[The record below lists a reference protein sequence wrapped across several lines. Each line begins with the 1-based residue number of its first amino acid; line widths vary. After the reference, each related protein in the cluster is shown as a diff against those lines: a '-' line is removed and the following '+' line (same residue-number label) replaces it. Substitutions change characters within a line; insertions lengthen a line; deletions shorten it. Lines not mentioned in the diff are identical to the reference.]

1 MTVRTHTFSS
11 HARWIALVV
20 VAVIALGGSVLY
32 ALQAYQRYQDRG
44 SGVSAASVTD
54 QLPTGSRVV
63 FRNTASGEGYGKI
76 AAVPLSAPDGP
87 RGLGDV
93 ACDRL
98 YAAAGL
104 VSCMRIIRG
113 IPTTFETQILDSTG
127 RQIRAWPL
135 PGIPSRTR
143 ISKNGLVAT
152 TAFVTGHSYATNS
165 FSTETTIRGTDGR
178 DYGNLENFRMT
189 INGSE
194 LTALDSNVWGVTFSS
209 DDTFFATVASG
220 GKTWLASGS
229 LQDKAL
235 TSVVEN
241 AECPSISP
249 DGTRVAFKKRRAGMG
264 AVHWD
269 VSVLD
274 LASGDET
281 QIPLERSIDDQIE
294 WLDNDTMLFGQ
305 PRTSAIGD
313 SDILSLKPAANA
325 KPKLFIA
332 HAWSPSVER

>member
-1 MTVRTHTFSS
+1 MTGRTQWSTRRV
-11 HARWIALVV
+11 RWIALVA
-20 VAVIALGGSVLY
+20 VAAIALGGSVIY
-32 ALQAYQRYQDRG
+32 ALQAYQRYQDRN
-44 SGVSAASVTD
+44 SGVSAASVTE
-54 QLPTGSRVV
+54 QLPSGSRIV

-76 AAVPLSAPDGP
+76 AAVPLDDPHGP

-93 ACDRL
+93 ACDRV
-98 YAAAGL
+98 YAAEGL

-113 IPTTFETQILDSTG
+113 IPTTFETQILDSAG
-127 RQIRAWPL
+127 RQIQAWSL

-143 ISKNGLVAT
+143 ISSDGLVAT

-178 DYGNLENFRMT
+178 DYGNLENFRML

-194 LTALDSNVWGVTFSS
+194 LTAIDRNVWGVTFAS
-209 DDTFFATVASG
+209 DDAFFATVASG
-220 GKTWLASGS
+220 GKTWLVSGS
-229 LQDKAL
+229 LQDKTL

-249 DGTRVAFKKRRAGMG
+249 DGTRVAFKKRRAGVG

-269 VSVLD
+269 IAVLD
-274 LASGDET
+274 LAAGDET
-281 QIPLERSIDDQIE
+281 QIPLERSMDDQIE
-294 WLDNDTMLFGQ
+294 WLDNDTMLFGE
-305 PRTSAIGD
+305 PREGAVGD
-313 SDILSLKPAANA
+313 SDILSLRPVANA
-325 KPKLFIA
+325 KPQVFIE